1 VGGSHRQR
9 DCGEPAHG
17 RQPRYDA
24 LVRRAGCFY
33 LMERLPSGKRVA
45 VRLGRPSR
53 RNGPR
58 G

>member
-1 VGGSHRQR
+1 MGASYRQR
-9 DCGEPAHG
+9 DCGEPHG

-33 LMERLPSGKRVA
+33 LMTRLPSGKRVA

-53 RNGPR
+53 RQGPR